1 MANKEKIKK
10 ALGNPTLRRALTNF
24 GNNYVLAREKVFAGL
39 DFEELRREI
48 KAARTEV
55 RKKLDFYVEQFRI
68 NAEKNGARVIIVH
81 SAAEAKKAIVDI
93 LKAKNAKTVVKS
105 KSMASEEIHLNEE
118 LVKHGIEVVETD
130 LGEWILQLDGQK
142 PSHMVMPAIHLT
154 REEVAAI
161 FSRALDR
168 EVAPDIAQMVKLA
181 RQELRDKFLK
191 ADVGIT
197 GGNIAVAETGSIFL
211 FTNEG
216 NARLT
221 TTLPRVRISLVGV
234 EKIVPTLKDA
244 IPIMRALPRNATA
257 QKITSY
263 VTVMTAGAG
272 QEHYVILMDNGRIEL
287 KDDPVFA
294 ELFQCIRCAGCLN
307 VCPVY
312 QQVGGHVF
320 GHVYTGPI
328 GTLLTAFFHGLDA
341 AKDPQALCG
350 SCLRCATVCPAGIN
364 LPELL
369 LKLRQRVVESYGQPF
384 VQKFIFERIL
394 ANPKLFNSLLD
405 LGRKFQGLIAENG
418 EIKSLPFG
426 LDNLTSFRVFPA
438 LAKERLYKKY
448 RVRPKKKGTR
458 GKVLFYSG
466 CLIEHMYPDI
476 GEDVFLVLEKNG
488 YEVVL
493 PEDLGC
499 CGAPAYYS
507 GDLQAAVRM
516 AKNNIEAF
524 LKHEYDYIV
533 TACPTCSETLM
544 HYEKYLEDDEEYRE
558 KAREVSRK
566 VIDFT
571 DFAYK
576 YLAVGEGKLAGS
588 YTLHD
593 SCHAR
598 RGLGQVKEPRELIVK
613 TGANLVEMANSD
625 QCCGF
630 GGSFSIKYPEIS
642 EKVFQNKYQS
652 IMETG
657 AEKVAVT
664 CPGCLMQIAGGLKKQ
679 GAPVKVEHLATILA
693 KTFRDGSE
701 NHHFL
706 R

>member
-24 GNNYVLAREKVFAGL
+24 GNNYLVSREKVFADI
-39 DFEELRREI
+39 DFEELRQEI
-48 KAARTEV
+48 KAAKTEV
-55 RKKLDFYVEQFRI
+55 RKQLNAYIQEFKE
-68 NAEKNGARVIIVH
+68 NAEKNGAKVIIAH
-81 SAAEAKKAIVDI
+81 SALEVKKATVDI
-93 LKAKNAKTVVKS
+93 LKAKDAKVVVKS

-118 LVKHGIEVVETD
+118 LLKQGFDVVETD
-130 LGEWILQLDGQK
+130 LGEWILQLVGQK

-161 FSRALDR
+161 FSKALDR
-168 EVAPDIAQMVKLA
+168 EVTPDIAQMVKLA
-181 RQELRDKFLK
+181 RKELRDKFLA

-221 TTLPRVRISLVGV
+221 TTLPRTRISIVGV
-234 EKIVPTLKDA
+234 EKIVPKLKDA
-244 IPIMRALPRNATA
+244 LPIMRALPRNATG

-263 VTVMTAGAG
+263 LTIMTAGAG
-272 QEHYVILMDNGRIEL
+272 QEHYIILMDQGRIDL
-287 KDDPVFA
+287 KDDPIFS

-320 GHVYTGPI
+320 GYVYTGPI
-328 GTLLTAFFHGLDA
+328 GTLLTAFFHGIDA
-341 AKDPQALCG
+341 AKDPQALCS
-350 SCLRCATVCPAGIN
+350 SCLRCRTVCPAGIN

-369 LKLRQRVVESYGQPF
+369 LKLRQRVVALEGQPF
-384 VQKFIFERIL
+384 IQKLIFERIL
-394 ANPKLFNSLLD
+394 GNPKLFDKLLE
-405 LGRKFQGLIAENG
+405 LGRKFQGIVAENG
-418 EIKSLPFG
+418 EIRNLPFG
-426 LDNLTSFRVFPA
+426 LETLTSFRVFPA
-438 LAKERLYKKY
+438 LAGERLYKKY
-448 RVRPKKKGTR
+448 RVRSRKKGSK

-466 CLIEHMYPDI
+466 CLIEHMYPNI

-488 YEVVL
+488 YEVIM
-493 PEDLGC
+493 PDGQGC

-507 GDLQAAVRM
+507 GDLKSTLKM

-524 LKHEYDYIV
+524 LKHDYDFIV

-544 HYEKYLEDDEEYRE
+544 HYDNYFEEDKNYRE
-558 KAREVSRK
+558 KAKEISKK
-566 VIDFT
+566 VMDFT

-576 YLAVGEGKLAGS
+576 FIGVGDEKVAKI

-598 RGLGQVKEPRELIVK
+598 RGLGQIKEPRELITN
-613 TGANLVEMANSD
+613 TGATLIEMPNSD

-630 GGSFSIKYPEIS
+630 GGSFSVKYPEIS

-664 CPGCLMQIAGGLKKQ
+664 CPGCLMQIEGGLKKQ
-679 GAPVKVEHLATILA
+679 GAKVKVEHLATILA
-693 KTFRDGSE
+693 KTYK
-701 NHHFL
+701 
-706 R
+706 